1 MMPYIKC
8 LSQGNTGFPLTYL
21 ELLCHSALLSGIH
34 LGQHNLGLLLGENAG
49 GLGVLRGQS

>member
-1 MMPYIKC
+1 MIPGEY
-8 LSQGNTGFPLTYL
+8 GAPFYL

>member
-1 MMPYIKC
+1 MVPY
-8 LSQGNTGFPLTYL
+8 YL

-49 GLGVLRGQS
+49 GLGVLGGQS